1 MDNYRIYRIDPKNI
15 TIQRRKGS
23 RWVTISY
30 HGNSLNSLISG
41 LFELTMAQHTPK
53 EENIANALES
63 LRLELVSGIERVE
76 KMVRE
81 WCGDEDR

>member
-41 LFELTMAQHTPK
+41 LFELTMAQYTPK

-81 WCGDEDR
+81 WCGDEGR